1 MIKINRNNILLII
14 NDLTVIAVASLL
26 SILIKYDFKIPSDFI
41 QTISPVLITI
51 YFLVKIFWFY
61 VLSLYKGMY
70 RYTSIWDLINIIK
83 ANFLSSI
90 SILFI
95 FVLVQKKYFILFSF
109 TRFYYM

>member
-14 NDLTVIAVASLL
+14 NDLTVIAVSSFL

-41 QTISPVLITI
+41 QTISPALITLC
-51 YFLVKIFWFY
+51 FLVKIFWFY

-83 ANFLSSI
+83 ANFYHQFLYF
-90 SILFI
+90 LF
-95 FVLVQKKYFILFSF
+95 LF
-109 TRFYYM
+109 